1 MVKKGFDVSC
11 FHFHFVYFLVLFAVG
26 FLQRIG
32 KTDYRPAVIAN
43 PTTLHTSSHWQ
54 GQRRYSP
61 CFGGKTTNAER
72 GDAGW
77 KAITELM
84 LSVATV

>member
-1 MVKKGFDVSC
+1 MVNKDFDVFF

-43 PTTLHTSSHWQ
+43 PTTLHTSSHRQ
-54 GQRRYSP
+54 GQLSHSP
-61 CFGGKTTNAER
+61 CFGGKTTNAEP
-72 GDAGW
+72 GNAGR
-77 KAITELM
+77 KSITKLM